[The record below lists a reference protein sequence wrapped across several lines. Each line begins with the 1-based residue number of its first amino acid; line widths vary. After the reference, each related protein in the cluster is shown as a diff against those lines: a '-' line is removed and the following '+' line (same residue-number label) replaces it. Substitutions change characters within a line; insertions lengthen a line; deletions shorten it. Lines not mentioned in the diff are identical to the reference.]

1 MIRCFLTVLLIGAR
15 TLHAGPDLILQPAPW
30 TEPEAELRA
39 LRRALREDVQ
49 NISLAVH
56 VAWKL
61 VEKARNDGTPQPLSH
76 AMSALAPWWN
86 EPEPHPEVLLLR
98 ATIHQSLHE
107 FEPALKDLDALV
119 KARPSHAQAWLTRAT
134 VQLVSGDL
142 TGSVASCRELKELAS
157 PLVHAAALTA
167 AESLQRDTPAAV
179 ELERLLSAKPSDG
192 PAVQSWACAILAEHL
207 ARWGR
212 RQRADEWFRE
222 ALSLTP
228 GNRSLLAARADF
240 LLTENLPGEVRFL
253 PASRTSDDLLLLRLA
268 LAAKAQHDPAAVYV
282 NVLKGHAEDARA
294 IGVPLHLREEAML
307 HLQLLD
313 DPKTAL
319 ALAAKNWR
327 NQREAADARLL
338 LTAAANAGQPD
349 AAQPVLEWMIQQN
362 VTAPELTK
370 LAAALK
376 TPSSPIP

>member
-1 MIRCFLTVLLIGAR
+1 LIGGR
-15 TLHAGPDLILQPAPW
+15 TLYAGPDLILRPAPW
-30 TEPEAELRA
+30 AEPEAELRA
-39 LRRALREDVQ
+39 LRSALRGDAR

-76 AMSALAPWWN
+76 AMAALAPWWN

-119 KARPSHAQAWLTRAT
+119 KTRPSHAQAWLTRAT

-142 TGSVASCRELKELAS
+142 IASAASCRKLKELAS

-167 AESLQRDTPAAV
+167 AETLQRDTPVAA
-179 ELERLLSAKPSDG
+179 ELERLLSAKPSDA

-228 GNRSLLAARADF
+228 GDRSLLAARADF
-240 LLTENLPGEVRFL
+240 LLAENLPGGLRSL
-253 PASRTSDDLLLLRLA
+253 LASRTSDDLLLLRLA
-268 LAAKAQHDPAAVYV
+268 LAAKAQHEPAAVYV
-282 NVLKGHAEDARA
+282 NLLKDHAQNAREL
-294 IGVPLHLREEAML
+294 GVSLHLREEAML
-307 HLQLLD
+307 HLQLLN

-319 ALAAKNWR
+319 PLAVENWQI
-327 NQREAADARLL
+327 QREAADARLL
-338 LTAAANAGQPD
+338 LTAAAAAGQPD
-349 AAQPVLEWMIQQN
+349 AAQPVLEWMTQQN
-362 VTAPELTK
+362 VTAPDLVK

-376 TPSSPIP
+376 NPRSSFP